1 MKTDRG
7 LSSHPNKKMQTLLA
21 HQHKQVNKGSGTAII
36 PFSERAPRIVPAAT
50 KAQAHDV
57 SHGGARRNG
66 HAPVNSRKI
75 TVPRNILASCSEHPL
90 LRGLLPTFASF
101 ARPAWIVNEASGPG
115 GEAAFIYCTKGNG
128 WCELGGKRHEIRPG
142 HLLIIPPGV
151 RYSGG
156 AVEDDP
162 WTISWVRAI
171 GGNLDFFL
179 EELGVTIQ
187 APVLQVGDDPQ
198 LLALFHEVLEALE
211 GASAPPRLLY
221 AAQTL
226 AHLIGTVIWH
236 CRGCARAEPDVWRRI
251 EQSIAYMQQ
260 HLDKPLHV
268 STLATLANVSPSYY
282 TVLFKRQTGSAPIDY
297 FIRLRMQHACHLLEA
312 TSFSVKE
319 VAAALG
325 YDDPFYFS
333 RIFKCVNEVA
343 PSSYRQSRKQDSP
356 CKS

>member
-1 MKTDRG
+1 
-7 LSSHPNKKMQTLLA
+7 MQALLA
-21 HQHKQVNKGSGTAII
+21 QQPKQHKSSAAQVVAFSEHPSGTASAG
-36 PFSERAPRIVPAAT
+36 P
-50 KAQAHDV
+50 KAQARHEAYVV
-57 SHGGARRNG
+57 SRRNG
-66 HAPVNSRKI
+66 HTPVNLRKVV
-75 TVPRNILASCSEHPL
+75 VPRNILGSCSEHPL
-90 LRGLLPTFASF
+90 LRGLLPTSAGF
-101 ARPAWIVNEASGPG
+101 ARPTSITKEASALEA
-115 GEAAFIYCTKGNG
+115 EAAFIYCTKGRG
-128 WCELGGKRHEIRPG
+128 WCELEGKRHEIRAG
-142 HLLIIPPGV
+142 HLLITPPGA
-151 RYSGG
+151 RYCCG
-156 AVEDDP
+156 AIDNDP
-162 WTISWVRAI
+162 WMISWVRAV

-179 EELGVTIQ
+179 TELGVSVQ
-187 APVLQVGDDPQ
+187 NPVLQVGDDPQ

-236 CRGCARAEPDVWRRI
+236 CRGCARTEPDVWRRI

-333 RIFKCVNEVA
+333 RIFKSVNEVA
-343 PSSYRQSRKQDSP
+343 PSWYRQSRKQDSP

>member
-1 MKTDRG
+1 MAD
-7 LSSHPNKKMQTLLA
+7 
-21 HQHKQVNKGSGTAII
+21 
-36 PFSERAPRIVPAAT
+36 
-50 KAQAHDV
+50 
-57 SHGGARRNG
+57 
-66 HAPVNSRKI
+66 
-75 TVPRNILASCSEHPL
+75 
-90 LRGLLPTFASF
+90 
-101 ARPAWIVNEASGPG
+101 
-115 GEAAFIYCTKGNG
+115 
-128 WCELGGKRHEIRPG
+128 KRHEIRAG
-142 HLLIIPPGV
+142 HLLVIPPGAPH
-151 RYSGG
+151 SFGPL
-156 AVEDDP
+156 DHDP
-162 WTISWVRAI
+162 WTISWVGAI
-171 GGNLDFFL
+171 GGNVDFFL
-179 EELGVTIQ
+179 GELGVTVQ

-325 YDDPFYFS
+325 YEDPFYFS
-333 RIFKCVNEVA
+333 RIFKSVNEVA
-343 PSSYRQSRKQDSP
+343 PSAYRQSRKQDSP